1 MSLLKQYTT
10 SLEKAERGE
19 IINILNGVCERKTVF
34 GAADYIGTALDNI
47 DSAKD
52 RIANAIKQLQ
62 EVRKGLEQQEEVI
75 KCEVAKWLV
84 ENGIDKIQ
92 GDVVSSITVFD
103 KAPKQE
109 VIIENEAVIDAIYC
123 KLIADETA
131 IKTAINSG
139 VDVTGARLEVTHVE
153 QSIKL
158 NKKRVKKVDELGF

>member
-1 MSLLKQYTT
+1 MLIKQHIT
-10 SLEKAERGE
+10 SLEKLEQCE
-19 IINILNGVCERKTVF
+19 IIPFLDARVERS
-34 GAADYIGTALDNI
+34 GAFVVTDYIGTALDNI

-62 EVRKGLEQQEEVI
+62 DVKKGLEQQEEVI

-84 ENGIDKIQ
+84 NNGIDKIQ
-92 GDVVSSITVFD
+92 GDVISSITVFD

-109 VIIENEAVIDAIYC
+109 VIIENEAVIDPIYC
-123 KLIADETA
+123 KLVADKTA
-131 IKTAINSG
+131 IKEAINSG
-139 VDVTGARLEVTHVE
+139 VDVFGARLEVTHVE